1 MPIHVWRGFF
11 PEMRFRWMLLVAGFL
26 VAMVAGFWIAR
37 SAVPEKEAGK
47 IARVAETFKA
57 PHETPDPEPWFKR
70 GERAAVFKTDNEAQ
84 EAGAL
89 VGQRGLVFKD
99 RASLEAFLKR
109 AGNKVI
115 IMGRLEALNIL
126 RVGFLN
132 YQDLADL
139 LDGSEQLAMIFP
151 ANVPENEYVAAQP
164 GAVAMGNSLLNWLGI
179 TGDNSSWGAGVT
191 IAVLDTGVSPHS
203 AFGGKISVLGA
214 AGDVNGHGTA
224 VASMILGNTDLLPG
238 VAPGS
243 SILSIQVADAAGY
256 SDSFKIAEGIL
267 AAVDA
272 GVDIINIS
280 MGSSGDSAVLR
291 AAIQKAIE
299 AGVMIVAPTGNSGL
313 NQVFYPAANEGVVAI
328 GAVDR
333 NGAAMAFSNYG
344 DAVAVAAPGYG
355 LNSAWVDDGAVSV
368 SGTSFSSPIIAG
380 LIAATMTE
388 SGGALTANQA
398 WQQILNNLNEAG
410 APGVDPYVGG
420 GLPDMSRVLASGTKG
435 IYDAAVASQ
444 WVSTVEGNTQLQ
456 VTVQNRGTE
465 TLVNTNLQVNSPAG
479 TNYFNAT
486 TLTPGAIQTFTVP
499 LSNPSESMRF
509 ESSVSISNGQSDSK
523 PANNRRVETYTT
535 TPAR

>member
-1 MPIHVWRGFF
+1 
-11 PEMRFRWMLLVAGFL
+11 MLLVLGFL
-26 VAMVAGFWIAR
+26 VAVLAGYWIAS
-37 SAVPEKEAGK
+37 SAVPEKEAESVTK
-47 IARVAETFKA
+47 AAEVFRA
-57 PHETPDPEPWFKR
+57 PHEMSAPEPWFKR
-70 GERAAVFKTDNEAQ
+70 GERAAVFKTDTEGQ

-89 VGQRGLVFKD
+89 VGQRGLIFKD
-99 RASLEAFLKR
+99 RAALEAFLKR

-151 ANVPENEYVAAQP
+151 SSVPENEYVAAQP
-164 GAVAMGNSLLNWLGI
+164 GAVPMGSSLLDWLGI

-191 IAVLDTGVSPHS
+191 IAVLDTGVSAHS
-203 AFGGKISVLGA
+203 SFGGKLSALGA
-214 AGDVNGHGTA
+214 SGDVNGHGTA
-224 VASMILGNTDLLPG
+224 VASMILGNTDMLPG

-256 SDSFKIAEGIL
+256 SDSFKIAEGIMS
-267 AAVDA
+267 AIDA

-299 AGVMIVAPTGNSGL
+299 AGVIIIAPTGNSGL
-313 NQVFYPAANEGVVAI
+313 NQVFYPAAYEGVIAV

-333 NGAAMAFSNYG
+333 NGATLAFSNYG
-344 DAVAVAAPGYG
+344 DTVAVAAPGYG

-368 SGTSFSSPIIAG
+368 SGTSFSSPIVAG
-380 LIAATMTE
+380 LIAATMSQ
-388 SGGALTANQA
+388 SGGTLTANQA
-398 WQQILNNLNEAG
+398 WQQVTNNLNESG
-410 APGVDPYVGG
+410 PPGVDPYVGG
-420 GLPDMSRVLASGTKG
+420 GLPDMSRVLAARTKG

-444 WVSTVEGNTQLQ
+444 WVSTAQGNTQLQ
-456 VTVQNRGTE
+456 VTLQNRGTE
-465 TLVNTNLQVNSPAG
+465 TLVNSNLQVSSPAG

-486 TLTPGAIQTFTVP
+486 TLAPGAIQTFTIP
-499 LSNPSESMRF
+499 LSNPSEKMRF
-509 ESSVSISNGQSDSK
+509 ESTVTISNGQNDTR
-523 PANNRRVETYTT
+523 PVNNRRVETYSTP
-535 TPAR
+535 PAR

>member
-1 MPIHVWRGFF
+1 MAV
-11 PEMRFRWMLLVAGFL
+11 VAGYWL
-26 VAMVAGFWIAR
+26 AR
-37 SAVPEKEAGK
+37 SATPEQEARK
-47 IARVAETFKA
+47 VAKVAETFKA
-57 PHETPDPEPWFKR
+57 PYETPDPEPWFKR
-70 GERAAVFKTDNEAQ
+70 GERAAVFRTDEEAQ

-89 VGQRGLVFKD
+89 VGQRGLIFKD

-164 GAVAMGNSLLNWLGI
+164 GAVAMGNNLLDWLGI
-179 TGDNSSWGAGVT
+179 TGDNSAWGTGVT
-191 IAVLDTGVSPHS
+191 IAVLDTGVSAHA
-203 AFGGKISVLGA
+203 AFGGKISALGA

-224 VASMILGNTDLLPG
+224 VTSMILGNTDLLPG

-243 SILSIQVADAAGY
+243 SILSIQVADSAGY

-267 AAVDA
+267 SAIDA

-280 MGSSGDSAVLR
+280 MGSSGDSAILR
-291 AAIQKAIE
+291 TAIQKAIE
-299 AGVMIVAPTGNSGL
+299 AGVMIIAPTGNSGL
-313 NQVFYPAANEGVVAI
+313 NQVFYPAAYKGVIAV

-333 NGAAMAFSNYG
+333 NGTALAFSNYG
-344 DAVAVAAPGYG
+344 DSVAVAAPGYG
-355 LNSAWVDDGAVSV
+355 LNSAWTDNGAVSV

-388 SGGALTANQA
+388 SGGNLTANQA
-398 WQQILNNLNEAG
+398 WQVVMNNLNEAG
-410 APGVDPYVGG
+410 APGVDQSVGQ
-420 GLPDMSRVLASGTKG
+420 GLPDMSRVLAARTKG
-435 IYDAAVASQ
+435 IFDAAVASQ
-444 WVSTVEGNTQLQ
+444 WVSEVKGTTQLE

-465 TLVNTNLQVNSPAG
+465 TLVNAALQVNSPAG
-479 TNYFNAT
+479 TSYFNST
-486 TLTPGAIQTFTVP
+486 TLAPGAIQTFTVP
-499 LSNPSESMRF
+499 LTNPTESMRF
-509 ESSVSISNGQSDSK
+509 DSSVSISNGQSDSK
-523 PANNRRVETYTT
+523 AANNRRVETYNT

>member
-1 MPIHVWRGFF
+1 
-11 PEMRFRWMLLVAGFL
+11 MLLTVGFL
-26 VAMVAGFWIAR
+26 IAVLIGYWVAR
-37 SAVPEKEAGK
+37 SAVPEKETEKVTKA
-47 IARVAETFKA
+47 AEVFKA
-57 PHETPDPEPWFKR
+57 PHETPDPEPWFRR
-70 GERAAVFKTDNEAQ
+70 GERAAVFKTDTEAQ

-89 VGQRGLVFKD
+89 VGQRGLIFKD
-99 RASLEAFLKR
+99 RAALEAFLKR

-164 GAVAMGNSLLNWLGI
+164 GAVPMGSNLLDWLGI
-179 TGDNSSWGAGVT
+179 TGDNSSWGTGVT
-191 IAVLDTGVSPHS
+191 IAVLDTGVSQHS
-203 AFGGKISVLGA
+203 AFGGKVSALGA
-214 AGDVNGHGTA
+214 SGDVNGHGTA

-238 VAPGS
+238 VAPGANV
-243 SILSIQVADAAGY
+243 LSIQIGDSAGY
-256 SDSFKIAEGIL
+256 SDSFKMAEGIL
-267 AAVDA
+267 AAIEA
-272 GVDIINIS
+272 GANPINIS
-280 MGSSGDSAVLR
+280 FGSTGDSAVLR
-291 AAIQKAIE
+291 AAIQKAVE
-299 AGVMIVAPTGNSGL
+299 AGVVIVAPTGNSGL
-313 NQVFYPAANEGVVAI
+313 NQVFYPAANNGVIAV

-333 NGAAMAFSNYG
+333 NGATLAFSNYG
-344 DAVAVAAPGYG
+344 DTVAVAAPGYG

-368 SGTSFSSPIIAG
+368 SGTSFSSPIVAG
-380 LIAATMTE
+380 LIAATMSQ

-398 WQQILNNLNEAG
+398 WQQVINNLNEAG

-420 GLPDMSRVLASGTKG
+420 GLPDMSRVLAANTKG

-486 TLTPGAIQTFTVP
+486 TLAPGAIQTFTVP
-499 LSNPSESMRF
+499 LSNPSETMRL
-509 ESSVSISNGQSDSK
+509 ESSVTISNGQTDTK
-523 PANNRRVETYTT
+523 PANNSRVETYST

>member
-1 MPIHVWRGFF
+1 MPRGICRGFF
-11 PEMRFRWMLLVAGFL
+11 REMRSRSWLWVGGFL
-26 VAMVAGFWIAR
+26 VALLAGYWFAR
-37 SAVPEKEAGK
+37 SAVPEKEAG
-47 IARVAETFKA
+47 RVAKVAESYKA

-70 GERAAVFKTDNEAQ
+70 GEREVVFKTDSEAQ

-89 VGQRGLVFKD
+89 VGQRGLIFKD
-99 RASLEAFLKR
+99 RASLEAFLKK

-164 GAVAMGNSLLNWLGI
+164 GAVAMGSSLLGWLGI
-179 TGDNSSWGAGVT
+179 TGDNSSWGTGVT
-191 IAVLDTGVSPHS
+191 IAVLDTGVSSHS
-203 AFGGKISVLGA
+203 AFGGKVSALGA

-224 VASMILGNTDLLPG
+224 VASMILGNTDQLPG

-243 SILSIQVADAAGY
+243 SILSIQIADAAGY

-267 AAVDA
+267 SAIDA

-291 AAIQKAIE
+291 AAIQKAID
-299 AGVMIVAPTGNSGL
+299 AGVMIIAPTGNSGL
-313 NQVFYPAANEGVVAI
+313 NQVFYPAANKGVIAV

-333 NGAAMAFSNYG
+333 NGAVMAFSNYG
-344 DAVAVAAPGYG
+344 EAVAVAAPGYG
-355 LNSAWVDDGAVSV
+355 LNSAWVDNGAVSV

-388 SGGALTANQA
+388 SGGTLTANQA
-398 WQQILNNLNEAG
+398 WQVVLNNLNEAG
-410 APGVDPYVGG
+410 APGVDESVGG
-420 GLPDMSRVLASGTKG
+420 GLPDMSRVLAARTKG
-435 IYDAAVASQ
+435 IFDAAVASQ
-444 WVSTVEGNTQLQ
+444 WVSSDKGNTQLQ

-465 TLVNTNLQVNSPAG
+465 TLVNTGLQVTSPAG
-479 TNYFNAT
+479 TSYFNST
-486 TLTPGAIQTFTVP
+486 TLNPGAIQTFTVP
-499 LSNPSESMRF
+499 LSNTGESMRF
-509 ESSVSISNGQSDSK
+509 ESTVSISNGQTDTK

>member
-1 MPIHVWRGFF
+1 MPIAIGRGFF
-11 PEMRFRWMLLVAGFL
+11 SEMRFRWMLLAMGFL
-26 VAMVAGFWIAR
+26 VAMLAGFWIAR
-37 SAVPEKEAGK
+37 SAVPEKEARK
-47 IARVAETFKA
+47 ATKVAEAYKA
-57 PHETPDPEPWFKR
+57 PYETPAPEPWFKR
-70 GERAAVFKTDNEAQ
+70 GERAAVFKADDEAQ

-89 VGQRGLVFKD
+89 VGQRGLIFKD
-99 RASLEAFLKR
+99 REALEAFLKR

-151 ANVPENEYVAAQP
+151 ANVPENEIVSAQP
-164 GAVAMGNSLLNWLGI
+164 GAVAMGNSLLSWLGI
-179 TGDNSSWGAGVT
+179 TGDNSSWGTGVT
-191 IAVLDTGVSPHS
+191 IAVLDTGVSQHS
-203 AFGGKISVLGA
+203 AFGGKVSALGA
-214 AGDVNGHGTA
+214 SGDVNGHGTA
-224 VASMILGNTDLLPG
+224 VASMILGSTDLLPG

-243 SILSIQVADAAGY
+243 SVLSIQVADAAGY

-267 AAVDA
+267 AAMDA

-291 AAIQKAIE
+291 AAIQKAID
-299 AGVMIVAPTGNSGL
+299 AGVMIFAPTGNSGL
-313 NQVFYPAANEGVVAI
+313 NYVFYPAANEGVVAI

-333 NGAAMAFSNYG
+333 NGSALAFSNYG

-355 LNSAWVDDGAVSV
+355 LNSAWVEDGAVSV

-388 SGGALTANQA
+388 SGGKLSANQA
-398 WQQILNNLNEAG
+398 WQLVQNNLNEAG
-410 APGVDPYVGG
+410 APGKDPSLGG
-420 GLPDMSRVLASGTKG
+420 GLPDMSRVLAAGTKG

-444 WVSTVEGNTQLQ
+444 WVSTVQGDTQLQ

-465 TLVNTNLQVNSPAG
+465 TLVNTGLQVTSPAG

-486 TLTPGAIQTFTVP
+486 TLAPGAIQTFTVP
-499 LSNPSESMRF
+499 LSNPGESMRL
-509 ESSVSISNGQSDSK
+509 ESTVSISNGQTDAK
-523 PANNRRVETYTT
+523 PANNRRVETYTNP
-535 TPAR
+535 PAR